1 MSKYKPP
8 QSYYVNNGDKT
19 GVVLNLTRD
28 EFVALDEYA
37 KRTDTARVD
46 VVRNVLKSFL
56 ERENG
61 L

>member
-1 MSKYKPP
+1 MSYKPVK
-8 QSYYVNNGDKT
+8 SMLVNNGEKT

-28 EFVALDEYA
+28 EFVALDTYA

-46 VVRNVLKSFL
+46 VVRNALRSFL